1 MKKPLGVLLLPL
13 VLLLTPRVV
22 SADPINIISGSLVLN
37 PFNGPITLVGDRGF
51 TFESGVNVSGG
62 FFLPWE
68 QCDNLHSP
76 EPCLPGSSL
85 GLTATWLGNDVTGP
99 ATLDGVTYSAVGS
112 LSSSSSMNVQF
123 LGTAVLPPLSSSAT
137 VTAPFTFEGSFFH
150 PVDGMTV
157 NDPLTGSGFATL
169 LFSPTANG
177 TWHLDSARYDFGN
190 PSPTPE
196 PASLLL
202 MGSGILALA
211 AFVRSRARRP
221 DSPMS

>member
-1 MKKPLGVLLLPL
+1 MKKPLGALLLLPL
-13 VLLLTPRVV
+13 VLMTPHIAA
-22 SADPINIISGSLVLN
+22 ADPINIIGGSLVMN

-51 TFESGVNVSGG
+51 TFESAVNVSGG

-99 ATLDGVTYSAVGS
+99 ATLDGAAYSAVGS
-112 LSSSSSMNVQF
+112 LSSPSSMVVQF
-123 LGTAVLPPLSSSAT
+123 MGTAVLPPLSSTAT
-137 VTAPFTFEGSFFH
+137 VTSPFTFEGSFFH
-150 PVDGMTV
+150 PLDGAMV
-157 NDPLTGSGFATL
+157 NEPLTGAGMATL
-169 LFSPTANG
+169 LFSPSATGA
-177 TWHLDSARYDFGN
+177 WHLDSARYDFTT

-202 MGSGILALA
+202 MGSGMLALA
-211 AFVRSRARRP
+211 AFVRMRARRP
-221 DSPMS
+221 DPPAL

>member
-1 MKKPLGVLLLPL
+1 
-13 VLLLTPRVV
+13 
-22 SADPINIISGSLVLN
+22 
-37 PFNGPITLVGDRGF
+37 
-51 TFESGVNVSGG
+51 
-62 FFLPWE
+62 
-68 QCDNLHSP
+68 
-76 EPCLPGSSL
+76 
-85 GLTATWLGNDVTGP
+85 
-99 ATLDGVTYSAVGS
+99 
-112 LSSSSSMNVQF
+112 
-123 LGTAVLPPLSSSAT
+123 
-137 VTAPFTFEGSFFH
+137 
-150 PVDGMTV
+150 V